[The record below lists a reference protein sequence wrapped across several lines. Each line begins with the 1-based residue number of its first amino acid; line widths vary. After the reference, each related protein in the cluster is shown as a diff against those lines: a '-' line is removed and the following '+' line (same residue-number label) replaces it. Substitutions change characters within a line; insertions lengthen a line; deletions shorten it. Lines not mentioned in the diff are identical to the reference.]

1 MTAWMDMRRMRRAAF
16 AAALFA
22 AAVAAPAQRVVYDA
36 RCFAAAQAN
45 TDYRVA
51 ADAAQN
57 AFVKKFRKA
66 QDSLRN
72 HVLFMAAAE
81 KAYKNSLSNVSGFR
95 EESGYYKEIGQCAR
109 DILGEVPGLLSAIG
123 AGGMPGMAETPPPG
137 GVSVAAS
144 PAACWAELA
153 SLADKTRQLVA
164 DYADIVCNGRAGNP
178 LGDSAT
184 AHAGDGQ
191 NLLSRLE
198 RLETAK
204 RIYGDLSAI
213 RVKVRMLA
221 RMARAAG
228 RGMPARALDPQ
239 GWRNA
244 MSMRTRAE
252 EIGRLWRGMR

>member
-1 MTAWMDMRRMRRAAF
+1 MTTMDMRRMRRAAF
-16 AAALFA
+16 AAAL
-22 AAVAAPAQRVVYDA
+22 
-36 RCFAAAQAN
+36 FAAAQAN

-72 HVLFMAAAE
+72 HALFMAAE

-95 EESGYYKEIGQCAR
+95 EEERLLQGDRAVHATYWGGGKK
-109 DILGEVPGLLSAIG
+109 VPGLLSAIG
-123 AGGMPGMAETPPPG
+123 AGGMPGMAEMPPPG

-144 PAACWAELA
+144 PAACRAELA

-164 DYADIVCNGRAGNP
+164 DYAGIVCNGRAGNP
-178 LGDSAT
+178 LGDSA
-184 AHAGDGQ
+184 AARAGDGQ

-228 RGMPARALDPQ
+228 RALDPQ

-252 EIGRLWRGMR
+252 EIGCLWRGMR